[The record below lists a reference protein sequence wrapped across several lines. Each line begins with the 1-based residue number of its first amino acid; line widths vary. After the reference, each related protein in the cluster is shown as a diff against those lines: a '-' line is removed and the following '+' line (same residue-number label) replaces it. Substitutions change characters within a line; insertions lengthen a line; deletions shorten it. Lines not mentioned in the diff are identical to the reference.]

1 MPNPTP
7 RWGPGGKRAAL
18 SLSFDNLGE
27 AAEMELG
34 RWPSDRPVGAH
45 PSVTRAL
52 PRVLDALDALHATFF
67 VEGWSSEVYPDAVRS
82 ISARGHEVALHGWR
96 HERWRGLAPDLE
108 RELLARA
115 CKALGALGLSPRGF
129 RPPGGSDNAETPRI
143 LASLDLAYHSPE
155 GDASACDGA
164 VARLPFR
171 WRDVD
176 AYWLDPVLAG
186 LRERRGDGA
195 GECSPADWLAAA
207 RASVDDAALRGAHR
221 VLVFHP
227 YLLADDAHMA
237 ALERLLDELRSRD
250 DLWIAPCA
258 DVAGEMTMRR

>member
-1 MPNPTP
+1 MPNPT
-7 RWGPGGKRAAL
+7 RGWGPGGKRAAL

-34 RWPSDRPVGAH
+34 RWPGERPVGSHA
-45 PSVTRAL
+45 SVTRAL
-52 PRVLDALDALHATFF
+52 PRLLEALGGVRATFF
-67 VEGWSSEVYPDAVRS
+67 VEGWNGEVYPDALRS
-82 ISARGHEVALHGWR
+82 IADAGHEVALHGWR
-96 HERWRGLAPDLE
+96 HERWRGLTPELE

-129 RPPGGSDNAETPRI
+129 RPPGGSDNADTPRI
-143 LASLDLAYHSPE
+143 LESLGLVYRSPE

-164 VARLPFR
+164 VARLAFR

-176 AYWLDPVLAG
+176 AYWLDPVLAA

-207 RASVDDAALRGAHR
+207 RASVDDASLRGAHR

-227 YLLADDAHMA
+227 YLLADDARMA
-237 ALERLLDELRSRD
+237 ALERLLDELRARA
-250 DLWIAPCA
+250 DLWITPCA
-258 DVAGEMTMRR
+258 DVADWMRASA